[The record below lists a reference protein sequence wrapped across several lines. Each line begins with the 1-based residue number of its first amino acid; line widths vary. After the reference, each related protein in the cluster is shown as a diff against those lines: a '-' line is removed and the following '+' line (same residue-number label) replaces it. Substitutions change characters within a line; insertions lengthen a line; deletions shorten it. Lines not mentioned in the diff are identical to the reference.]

1 MPRLTQPQLDR
12 KWRGHLDDY
21 VTAIAWSPDSQQ
33 VAACDGAGSIQ
44 CLNLATQQ
52 THCLQAADGQSI
64 DVLEYSHDGR
74 FLAASGQDGNIL
86 IWEMS
91 GETPNLITRLDH
103 PRTWVDHLAWHP
115 RRAELAFSLGRY
127 AQIWD
132 AQTHE
137 IVTTLSFEA
146 SSVLGLA
153 WHPQDDWLAV
163 GGNQGLKIWQDWDED
178 PILRE
183 MPASSLCVGWSP
195 DGQYLASGNF
205 DRTLLVWPW
214 NLDVPWRMTGF
225 PGKVRQLAWSEHVEP
240 DIPPMVSGAS
250 GPFVITWQLQGDTWE
265 AEVLDVHQQIVNAIA
280 YQPGTALLAS
290 VSSDSYLCLWKDG
303 QKLIQSEKVISG
315 TALAWSPDGQ
325 TLAIG
330 GRQGEW
336 QLWAKS
342 ARGKGFF

>member
-44 CLNLATQQ
+44 CLNLATQKTHYLQ
-52 THCLQAADGQSI
+52 TADGQSI

-86 IWEMS
+86 IWEMT

-153 WHPQDDWLAV
+153 WHKVPFTHYFSSCFMGSGVRWLFLVFLVLLQSFFWLLDMAAL
-163 GGNQGLKIWQDWDED
+163 GNL
-178 PILRE
+178 
-183 MPASSLCVGWSP
+183 LCNTP
-195 DGQYLASGNF
+195 
-205 DRTLLVWPW
+205 
-214 NLDVPWRMTGF
+214 
-225 PGKVRQLAWSEHVEP
+225 
-240 DIPPMVSGAS
+240 
-250 GPFVITWQLQGDTWE
+250 
-265 AEVLDVHQQIVNAIA
+265 
-280 YQPGTALLAS
+280 
-290 VSSDSYLCLWKDG
+290 
-303 QKLIQSEKVISG
+303 
-315 TALAWSPDGQ
+315 
-325 TLAIG
+325 
-330 GRQGEW
+330 
-336 QLWAKS
+336 
-342 ARGKGFF
+342 GFFVNVGSPHGSD